1 MVIIVEHIFNRVFKC
16 VCFLRVIFLPYSLWM
31 NSHNLSIWA
40 PLWRILLTLK
50 PTLSLPAVHFINQKI
65 ITSQESQQIEEGVGL
80 SRVTVLAIHLGKII
94 LQ

>member
-1 MVIIVEHIFNRVFKC
+1 MYVLLK
-16 VCFLRVIFLPYSLWM
+16 
-31 NSHNLSIWA
+31 SHL
-40 PLWRILLTLK
+40 
-50 PTLSLPAVHFINQKI
+50 PTLFTLNEFPQPVNLPAVHFINQKI